1 VSDASPPSK
10 LPPRKKLAVEQ
21 PLGGSALNNG
31 RLLIYGAVALVLAV
45 LAGYNALVQLMP
57 LTSPY
62 VIAPAIGAVWFALRL
77 FMIWSSN
84 ARG

>member
-1 VSDASPPSK
+1 MSETPPPI
-10 LPPRKKLAVEQ
+10 LPPRKRLAVEQ
-21 PLGGSALNNG
+21 PLEGSTLKSGKLIIYAAVVAVLGG
-31 RLLIYGAVALVLAV
+31 
-45 LAGYNALVQLMP
+45 LAGYNAMVQGLD

>member
-1 VSDASPPSK
+1 VSAEPPPS
-10 LPPRKKLAVEQ
+10 LPPRKKLAIEQ
-21 PLGGSALNNG
+21 PLAGNQVNAG
-31 RLLIYGAVALVLAV
+31 RLLLYAIITVVLVAFAAYQAVI
-45 LAGYNALVQLMP
+45 QLMP

-62 VIAPAIGAVWFALRL
+62 VIAPAIGAIWFALRL